1 MRKEEDIMTD
11 QVVIRVYEVV
21 GNGLCVASEDGQ
33 KVHDQIAR
41 TLREGKKI
49 LLSFLNVEMLT
60 SAFLNAAIGQLY
72 GEFPEAQIKAYLSVA
87 DMEPDDLELLKRVV
101 DTAKDYFKDPQRFQH
116 IRQTVMEDNDER

>member
-1 MRKEEDIMTD
+1 MTD

-49 LLSFLNVEMLT
+49 LLSLLNVEMLT
-60 SAFLNAAIGQLY
+60 PAFLNAAIGQLY
-72 GEFPEAQIKAYLSVA
+72 GEFPEAQIKANLSVG
-87 DMEPDDLELLKRVV
+87 DIEPDDLDLLEMVV
-101 DTAKDYFKDPQRFQH
+101 DTAKDYFDDPKRFQH
-116 IRQTVMEDNDER
+116 IRQIVMEDYDDR